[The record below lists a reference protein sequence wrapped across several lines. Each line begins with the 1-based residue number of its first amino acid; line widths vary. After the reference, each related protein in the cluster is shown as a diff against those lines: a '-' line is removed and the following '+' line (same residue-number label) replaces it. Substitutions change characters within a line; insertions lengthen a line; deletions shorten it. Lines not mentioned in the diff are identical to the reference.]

1 MLLSRLPFSKNAKF
15 LIEKK
20 FLKIFR
26 MRQVLAR
33 RALSHNNR
41 IGFAGYGHKIHAD
54 EVVPADQRA
63 FRDLKLYEVSFLDL
77 KISKNFEPNFKN

>member
-1 MLLSRLPFSKNAKF
+1 
-15 LIEKK
+15 
-20 FLKIFR
+20 

-41 IGFAGYGHKIHAD
+41 IGYTGYGHKIHAD

-63 FRDLKLYEVSFLDL
+63 FRDLKLYEVSFFLD
-77 KISKNFEPNFKN
+77 II

>member
-1 MLLSRLPFSKNAKF
+1 
-15 LIEKK
+15 
-20 FLKIFR
+20 

-77 KISKNFEPNFKN
+77 KIFQKFRTKYQKP